1 MAILLNKYNSVL
13 DSTDKEDEISR
24 KDHEK
29 TSTNISSHFS
39 NSSSSATSN
48 VKDILLLNHELDL
61 QESSWKKKNIHPH
74 CSSLAQLKKSKS
86 PVSPQQWS
94 TLKN

>member
-39 NSSSSATSN
+39 NSSSSSATSN

-86 PVSPQQWS
+86 PVSPQ
-94 TLKN
+94 

>member
-39 NSSSSATSN
+39 NSSSSSATSN

-61 QESSWKKKNIHPH
+61 QESSSKKKNIHPH
-74 CSSLAQLKKSKS
+74 CSSLAQLKKSKL
-86 PVSPQQWS
+86 PVSPQQ
-94 TLKN
+94 

>member
-39 NSSSSATSN
+39 NSSSSSATSN

-61 QESSWKKKNIHPH
+61 QESS
-74 CSSLAQLKKSKS
+74 
-86 PVSPQQWS
+86 
-94 TLKN
+94 